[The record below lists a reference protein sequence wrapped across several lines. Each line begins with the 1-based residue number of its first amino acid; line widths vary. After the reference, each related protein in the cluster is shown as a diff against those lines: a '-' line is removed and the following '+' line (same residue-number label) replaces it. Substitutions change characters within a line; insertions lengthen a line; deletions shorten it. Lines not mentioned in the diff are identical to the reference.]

1 MGSSSSFQRLLSISL
16 LSLLPAVAY
25 ASAPQ
30 PSACV
35 RSASIEAKLHAH
47 HTAAVYAESG
57 AWFKAHGKFE
67 CAARDYHQA
76 LKLDPGSAAFLLGLG
91 ESLASTN
98 DLQGAETA
106 LRQAVKSEPENIQ
119 AHETL
124 ALALEQ
130 VGKKDDAKGE
140 WAAALK
146 LNPNSV
152 AALDGMSK
160 HLMLQG
166 NYPAAIEL
174 LRSAP
179 SNEDLTINLA
189 HAYAQGGSLQDAETL
204 LRKAV
209 TENPGSFPLMRALVG
224 VLVDE
229 HLFERTFQEPT
240 ELAEGY
246 ASTHPDN
253 LEAQRLYLQ
262 MLVAWIPQGA
272 QSGDVARATPVAK
285 KLLAA
290 HPNDPY
296 FLYANGMLERQRG
309 DYKVAKEHL
318 ERSVALD
325 PNADHAHYE
334 LGMALSA
341 LGDAP
346 GAKREFEKTLALGN
360 KEPEVSF
367 QLAKVLR
374 TLGQSEEANK
384 QLKLYSD
391 QLATASQQR
400 VAKLKEGQGD
410 KALESGNASDA
421 VTYFRQAIEAS
432 PNNALLQFKLAMALD
447 KAGDAASEKDA
458 LQKATQIDPTMAIA
472 QNQLGYLASRSG
484 DAAAAEQYFRQAVH
498 AAPQYAEAWVN
509 LAATL
514 GMESKIPEAQQ
525 AIASALKAD
534 PNNAAALQLQQELN
548 RQQH

>member
-1 MGSSSSFQRLLSISL
+1 MGSSSSFQRRSFISL
-16 LSLLPAVAY
+16 LFFLPAVAY

-30 PSACV
+30 RPTCV
-35 RSASIEAKLHAH
+35 RSAAIETKLHAH
-47 HTAAVYAESG
+47 PSATVYAESG
-57 AWFKAHGKFE
+57 AWFKAGNKFE
-67 CAARDYHQA
+67 CAARDYREA
-76 LKLDPGSAAFLLGLG
+76 AKLDPRSAAFLLGLG
-91 ESLASTN
+91 ESLASAN
-98 DLQGAETA
+98 DLPGAETA
-106 LRQAVKSEPENIQ
+106 LRQAVKREPENIQ
-119 AHETL
+119 GHESL
-124 ALALEQ
+124 ALVLEQ
-130 VGKKDDAKGE
+130 AGKKDDAKGE

-152 AALDGMSK
+152 SALDGMSK
-160 HLMLQG
+160 HLMLEG

-179 SNEDLTINLA
+179 DNEALTINLA

-209 TENPGSFPLMRALVG
+209 TENPGSFPLTRALVG

-246 ASTHPDN
+246 ANTHPDN

-262 MLVAWIPQGA
+262 MLIAWIPQGA

-285 KLLAA
+285 QLLAA

-296 FLYANGMLERQRG
+296 FLYANGMLERQGG

-318 ERSVALD
+318 ERSIALD
-325 PNADHAHYE
+325 PGADHAHYQ

-346 GAKREFEKTLALGN
+346 GAKREFEKTLALCN
-360 KEPEVSF
+360 KEPEVRF

-374 TLGQSEEANK
+374 TLGQSEEAK
-384 QLKLYSD
+384 TQLKLYSD
-391 QLATASQQR
+391 QMAAASQQR

-410 KALESGNASDA
+410 KAMESGNASDA
-421 VTYFRQAIEAS
+421 VIYFRQAIEANPDS
-432 PNNALLQFKLAMALD
+432 AMLQFKLAMAMD
-447 KAGDAASEKDA
+447 KTADAAGERTALEKA
-458 LQKATQIDPTMAIA
+458 IQIDPTMAVA

-484 DAAAAEQYFRQAVH
+484 DAASAEQYFRRAVQ

-514 GMESKIPEAQQ
+514 GMESKIPEAQE

-534 PNNAAALQLQQELN
+534 PKNAAALQLQQELN
-548 RQQH
+548 SQQH